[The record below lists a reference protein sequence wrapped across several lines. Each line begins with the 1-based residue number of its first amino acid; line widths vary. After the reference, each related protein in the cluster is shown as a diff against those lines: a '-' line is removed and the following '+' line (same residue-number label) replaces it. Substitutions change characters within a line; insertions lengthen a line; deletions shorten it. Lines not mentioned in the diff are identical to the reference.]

1 MMELI
6 IDTRENRLIDLLK
19 PKINLQIQQL
29 DIGDIQILYNK
40 IPYIIFERKS
50 LNDLKASIKDGR
62 YKEQKY
68 RLLEYKQQ
76 QEELGNNIKIM
87 YIIEEFLT
95 YNNPV
100 EINGAIINTNIR
112 DNIPIITTRNLD
124 DTHRYI
130 LELFIRLKNN
140 PDKYIMITKLN
151 DTNYLDTIKTKKKK
165 SYITNDNIMA
175 LQLAQIP
182 NISQSMGEKIQKEF
196 GSIINMIQQ
205 IKEKEDIKDKIKL
218 IADIQ
223 YTDKRKIG
231 KKIAE
236 TLIEY
241 MQIK

>member
-68 RLLEYKQQ
+68 RLVEYKQQ

-182 NISQSMGEKIQKEF
+182 SISQSMGEKIQKEF

-231 KKIAE
+231 TKIAE